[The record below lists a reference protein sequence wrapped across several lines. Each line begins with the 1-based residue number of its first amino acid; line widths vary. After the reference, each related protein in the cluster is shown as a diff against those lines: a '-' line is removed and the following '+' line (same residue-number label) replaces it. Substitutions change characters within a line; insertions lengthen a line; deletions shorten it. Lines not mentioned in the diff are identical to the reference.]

1 VSASAVDIRRAVR
14 LEMTYRVA
22 TAGVVIV
29 PNLHFY
35 NGDGTCLFV
44 SHDWAGGWRDRPR
57 ESGTYVSRMEIPGNF
72 LAEGP
77 VYVTV
82 AATTYAP
89 LSVHFVE
96 RDAVTFNVVDTADGD
111 SARGDFTG
119 PIPGA
124 VRPML
129 EWETEKLA

>member
-1 VSASAVDIRRAVR
+1 VKPGI
-14 LEMTYRVA
+14 
-22 TAGVVIV
+22 VIV

-35 NGDGTCLFV
+35 NADGTCMFV

-57 ESGTYVSRMEIPGNF
+57 NVGTFVSTVEIPGNF

-77 VYVTV
+77 VFVTA
-82 AATTYAP
+82 AATTYDP
-89 LSVHFVE
+89 LVVHFVE
-96 RDAVTFNVVDTADGD
+96 RDVVTFNVADTAEGD

-119 PIPGA
+119 VLPGV

-129 EWETEKLA
+129 EWKTENIGDPVRI